1 MRSEAL
7 KGHLD
12 LLLLSTLD
20 EGPAHGYGLVE
31 ALRGK
36 SEGAFDLG
44 EGTMYPALYRLE
56 RRGLVASRWEVVGG
70 RRRRVYRLTRSGRG
84 ALARQLAEWRAFSS
98 AMEAVVA

>member
-1 MRSEAL
+1 MRAEAL

-20 EGPAHGYGLVE
+20 QGPAHGYGLVE

-70 RRRRVYRLTRSGRG
+70 RRRRVYRLTRGGRKG
-84 ALARQLAEWRAFSS
+84 LERQLAEWRAFSS
-98 AMEAVVA
+98 AVEAVVA

>member
-20 EGPAHGYGLVE
+20 QGPAHGYGLVE

-56 RRGLVASRWEVVGG
+56 RQGLVASRWEVVGG

-84 ALARQLAEWRAFSS
+84 ALVRQLADWRAFSS